1 MNATPHALHSQ
12 LTAAQGDHFWF
23 GQWLDAD
30 ALPQALD
37 SLGAHLD
44 ATLPQRFPLRAL
56 LQACEA
62 VGAQIQSR
70 SGCYAQLKNEACL
83 TCPPEDADGMLQAMA
98 AMLARDAMEEKLR
111 SELGNTLPGTLL
123 RRYPGPQFESWTPCG
138 CVVHI
143 APANVFTAA
152 AMGLVEGLM
161 TGNVNVVKT
170 SSRDGRVAALFAQAL
185 VQADPSG
192 LLAQY
197 VAVLRLPSSA
207 QQWLKQLLA
216 CADVVSVWG
225 GEKAVAAVRAMAP
238 SHARMVAWGHK
249 LSFGYIA
256 AACVDDEDVLQA
268 FARDVCR
275 LDQQAC
281 SSPQTLLVET
291 DEAGLRAVA
300 QRLATHLRHISPG
313 IPAAAPDMAEQAEI
327 TTVVSVARSEQPL
340 GLTQVIEDEQGH
352 WRILLDM
359 RPGLRPSP
367 LYRSIWL
374 KPVQRQQLAAQL
386 RPMRQWLQTCGLA
399 SDRASMAELSRLL
412 LSAGV
417 SRITQPGQMVD
428 SYLGAPHDGV
438 YALQQLSRRV
448 SVDAGSALAQVGNM
462 DELAPTMAEAP
473 PAVPI
478 LDKTGFQ
485 ALGQNDAGAGLIVRS
500 GGSSGQ
506 IAYSSFRWAD
516 YHTQMA
522 ATADGMVAAGLEPA
536 TDRVMNLFAAGY
548 MYGSFISFWSILEHL
563 KVLQLPMTMVSEY
576 EQIANQILT
585 HRADTLVGAVPHML
599 ALFSAQGE
607 RLKGQIRKVFYGGEP
622 MSKAQMQ
629 FLQQDCGVELVR
641 SAAYGSNDAGPM
653 GYQCEHSTGTVH
665 HLHSRLQLLE
675 IVELDSDKPVQG
687 DAVGRLLLTPKAR
700 SAPRIE
706 RYEIGDTG
714 RWIPGPCACG
724 RLEPRFELLG
734 RIGDSFKVGPPM
746 SYAFFAN
753 WLSEQCG
760 YAGPVQLHIRSQQL
774 DTMLDIWVNAFWDE
788 SRSHSAIEGMV
799 QNYGPLL
806 WCQANG
812 APLQLRIQVQ
822 PDTAFVRNAVSGKL
836 RNVCDHRT
844 PAEQAKCVQEAS

>member
-1 MNATPHALHSQ
+1 MNATSHALNSEST
-12 LTAAQGDHFWF
+12 LTQGEHFWF
-23 GQWLDAD
+23 GRWLTAD
-30 ALPQALD
+30 ALPQALTT
-37 SLGAHLD
+37 LGAHLD

-56 LQACEA
+56 LHACEA
-62 VGAQIQSR
+62 VSEQIRSR
-70 SGCYAQLKNEACL
+70 SSCYTRLKNEACL
-83 TCPPEDADGMLQAMA
+83 TCPPEDADSMLQAMA

-111 SELGNTLPGTLL
+111 SELGNALPGSLL
-123 RRYPGPQFESWTPCG
+123 RRYPGPQFETWAPCG

-185 VQADPSG
+185 VQADTSDQ
-192 LLAQY
+192 LARY

-207 QQWLKQLLA
+207 QQLLQQLLA

-238 SHARMVAWGHK
+238 GHARMVAWGHK

-256 AACVDDEDVLQA
+256 AACVADEDVLQA
-268 FARDVCR
+268 FAQDICR

-291 DEAGLRAVA
+291 DEQGLQAVA
-300 QRLATHLRHISPG
+300 QRLAAHLRRVSPS
-313 IPAAAPDMAEQAEI
+313 IPAAMPDMAEQAEI
-327 TTVVSVARSEQPL
+327 TSVVSVARSEQPL
-340 GLTQVIEDEQGH
+340 GLTQVIEDEQGS
-352 WRILLDM
+352 WRILLDI

-399 SDRASMAELSRLL
+399 ADLASMAELSRLL

-448 SVDAGSALAQVGNM
+448 SVDTGSVLAQVGNM
-462 DELAPTMAEAP
+462 DELAPPMPEVP
-473 PAVPI
+473 PSAPI

-485 ALGQNDAGAGLIVRS
+485 NLGQADAAAGLIVRS

-548 MYGSFISFWSILEHL
+548 MYGSFISFWTILEHL

-576 EQIANQILT
+576 DQIADQILT
-585 HRADTLVGAVPHML
+585 HKANTLVGAVPHML
-599 ALFSAQGE
+599 ALFTTQGK
-607 RLKGQIRKVFYGGEP
+607 RLKGQVRKVFYGGEP

-629 FLQQDCGVELVR
+629 FLKQDCGVDLVR

-665 HLHSRLQLLE
+665 HLHSRLHLLE

-687 DAVGRLLLTPKAR
+687 EAVGRLLLTPKAR

-714 RWIPGPCACG
+714 RWIHGPCACG
-724 RLEPRFELLG
+724 RQEPRFELLG
-734 RIGDSFKVGPPM
+734 RLGDSFKAGPPM
-746 SYAFFAN
+746 SYSFFAN

-760 YAGPVQLHIRSQQL
+760 YAGPVQLHLKSQQL
-774 DTMLDIWVNAFWDE
+774 DTILDIWVNAFWDE
-788 SRSHSAIEGMV
+788 SQSTSTITDMV
-799 QNYGPLL
+799 QNYGPLH

-812 APLQLRIQVQ
+812 VPLQIRIQIH
-822 PDTAFVRNAVSGKL
+822 PDNAFVRNPVSGKL

-844 PAEQAKCVQEAS
+844 PAEQLECEQELS